1 MKVLSNLDLVTQSS
15 RITSIVDAPTIPT
28 DAVFGTI
35 FKVTLAGNR
44 TLANPTNSVD
54 GQIFT
59 WLISQDSTGGRL
71 LTFGNKFVNTSS
83 VKLETS
89 PNAVNVIQAIYTS
102 TDDKFIITNFN
113 PIFSSTSSDTKPY
126 SWFLS

>member
-15 RITSIVDAPTIPT
+15 RVAGIIDGPIMSTNA
-28 DAVFGTI
+28 AFGSI

-44 TLANPTNSVD
+44 TLANPINSVD

-71 LTFGNKFVNTSS
+71 LTFGDKFVNTSS
-83 VKLETS
+83 VELVTS
-89 PNAVNVIQAIYTS
+89 PGAINVIQAIYTL
-102 TDDKFIITNFN
+102 TEDRFVITNFN
-113 PIFSSTSSDTKPY
+113 PIFSSTPSDTKPY
-126 SWFLS
+126 SWFLA